1 MTRKRLWW
9 LLSLV
14 TAGWPSKALAAEPG
28 VTSSLVPADM
38 AFVAIATMLVFF
50 MTPALGIF
58 YGGMVKRKNVLNTM
72 MMSLVA
78 ISVVGLQ
85 WFLFGYSLSF
95 TDSGSPYL
103 GNLDWALFKGVGL
116 TAEPG
121 LSLVIPHMEFAVF
134 MMMFAIVTA
143 AIISGSIVERVG
155 FGAYCIIIFL
165 WTTIVYDP
173 MCHMVWGQG
182 GLLLGMGALDFAGGT
197 AIHITSG
204 VSALT
209 ATVMLGKR
217 YWYGSGSTRPHNMPY
232 VIFGASFLWMGW
244 FAFNGGCALGANEI
258 MVLALLNTAISS
270 MAGALTWMII
280 DQMTHGKTTV
290 FGFVT
295 GALAGLVG
303 ITPGAGFVAPISAI
317 PIGIIT
323 CVVCYLAIT
332 KLKEGLGYDDSLD
345 PFGCHGVGGMVGC
358 MLTGVFATTSVN
370 PEGADGLLYGNPS
383 LMVPQTVGLVI
394 AIVMAVVGTALIIK
408 LVGSVMSI
416 RVSPEAEKGGL
427 DINLHSETAYS
438 KM

>member
-165 WTTIVYDP
+165 WT
-173 MCHMVWGQG
+173 
-182 GLLLGMGALDFAGGT
+182 
-197 AIHITSG
+197 
-204 VSALT
+204 
-209 ATVMLGKR
+209 
-217 YWYGSGSTRPHNMPY
+217 
-232 VIFGASFLWMGW
+232 
-244 FAFNGGCALGANEI
+244 
-258 MVLALLNTAISS
+258 
-270 MAGALTWMII
+270 
-280 DQMTHGKTTV
+280 
-290 FGFVT
+290 
-295 GALAGLVG
+295 
-303 ITPGAGFVAPISAI
+303 APAQ
-317 PIGIIT
+317 
-323 CVVCYLAIT
+323 L
-332 KLKEGLGYDDSLD
+332 
-345 PFGCHGVGGMVGC
+345 
-358 MLTGVFATTSVN
+358 
-370 PEGADGLLYGNPS
+370 
-383 LMVPQTVGLVI
+383 
-394 AIVMAVVGTALIIK
+394 
-408 LVGSVMSI
+408 
-416 RVSPEAEKGGL
+416 
-427 DINLHSETAYS
+427 
-438 KM
+438 